1 MKDMMMTG
9 NYEVI
14 SPTRDCLEPKT
25 DYLELLLYN
34 YCIIRYSYYSSS
46 NFQSQP
52 LNHEI
57 NSIIIQKYIL
67 KNVLTSRCV

>member
-1 MKDMMMTG
+1 MKDMTMTG

-34 YCIIRYSYYSSS
+34 YCIIRYSYYSS
-46 NFQSQP
+46 QSM
-52 LNHEI
+52 NHEI